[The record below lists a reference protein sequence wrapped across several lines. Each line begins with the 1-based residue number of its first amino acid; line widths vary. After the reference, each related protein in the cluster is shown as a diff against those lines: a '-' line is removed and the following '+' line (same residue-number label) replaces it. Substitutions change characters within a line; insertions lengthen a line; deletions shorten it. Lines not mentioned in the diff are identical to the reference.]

1 MFCARQTGWK
11 DAASAGALGI
21 STTGVPIWGWPE
33 NFCAK
38 LWGGGGVHS
47 LRKTTLRS
55 LIQSRNGI
63 GYAVAFLPFLML
75 GETLCDDVNQFS
87 YKNASLFICF
97 FCFLF
102 AFFGLSSYGLC
113 TQNTFKGSWGMFFK
127 VELLLTWWGFS
138 KTQHSCCKMLKKNE
152 AWDLIWSKNWCT
164 ICLLGSG

>member
-1 MFCARQTGWK
+1 MPLAGNQCSVPDRRDERMPLARGHWEYRLPAFPSGDDQKTSVQNCG
-11 DAASAGALGI
+11 
-21 STTGVPIWGWPE
+21 GV
-33 NFCAK
+33 
-38 LWGGGGVHS
+38 GGVHS

-113 TQNTFKGSWGMFFK
+113 TQNTFKGS
-127 VELLLTWWGFS
+127 
-138 KTQHSCCKMLKKNE
+138 
-152 AWDLIWSKNWCT
+152 
-164 ICLLGSG
+164 